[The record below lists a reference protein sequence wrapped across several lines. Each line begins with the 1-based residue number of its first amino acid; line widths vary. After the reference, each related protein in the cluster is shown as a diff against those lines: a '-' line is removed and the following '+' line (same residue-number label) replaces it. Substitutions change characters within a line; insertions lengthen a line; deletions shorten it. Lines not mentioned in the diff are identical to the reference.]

1 MRVLC
6 KPKSSTGADAPRS
19 ECPVGPTCVL
29 AIAENAA
36 KEYSAKNPGQLPVFF
51 IFVYMKPTK
60 IVFATANHN
69 KVIEIAGKLGE
80 GYQIVT
86 PAELG
91 WEDDIPE
98 THETIPENAVEKAQ
112 FVWDKFHKTC
122 FADDTGLEVDFLN
135 GAPGVYSARYAG
147 LPKNP
152 AQNVVKLLK
161 ELQGVPF
168 EERTARFRCVI
179 ALIEDGELHTFEGI
193 CEGNISLE
201 PMGELGFGYDPVFI
215 PKGMEKTMAMLT
227 LEEKNAISHRGHAV
241 EKLIA
246 HLTSWRETV

>member
-1 MRVLC
+1 MI
-6 KPKSSTGADAPRS
+6 KT
-19 ECPVGPTCVL
+19 
-29 AIAENAA
+29 N
-36 KEYSAKNPGQLPVFF
+36 
-51 IFVYMKPTK
+51 
-60 IVFATANHN
+60 IVFATANRN
-69 KVIEIAGKLGE
+69 KVVEIAGKLGPQ
-80 GYQIVT
+80 YQIIT

-112 FVWDKFHKTC
+112 FVWDKFHKMC

-193 CEGNISLE
+193 C
-201 PMGELGFGYDPVFI
+201 YDPVFI

-227 LEEKNAISHRGHAV
+227 LEEKNAISHRGLAV

-246 HLTSWRETV
+246 HLRP

>member
-1 MRVLC
+1 
-6 KPKSSTGADAPRS
+6 
-19 ECPVGPTCVL
+19 
-29 AIAENAA
+29 
-36 KEYSAKNPGQLPVFF
+36 
-51 IFVYMKPTK
+51 MKPTK

-69 KVIEIAGKLGE
+69 KVIEIAGKLGDDFH
-80 GYQIVT
+80 IIT

-91 WEDDIPE
+91 WEEDIPE

-122 FADDTGLEVDFLN
+122 FADDTGLEVDYLG

-161 ELQGVPF
+161 ELEGVPF

-179 ALIEDGELHTFEGI
+179 ALIENGELHTFEGI
-193 CEGNISLE
+193 CEGNISLQ

-215 PKGMEKTMAMLT
+215 PQGMEKTMAMLT
-227 LEEKNAISHRGHAV
+227 LEE
-241 EKLIA
+241 
-246 HLTSWRETV
+246 

>member
-1 MRVLC
+1 
-6 KPKSSTGADAPRS
+6 
-19 ECPVGPTCVL
+19 
-29 AIAENAA
+29 
-36 KEYSAKNPGQLPVFF
+36 
-51 IFVYMKPTK
+51 MKPTD

-69 KVIEIAGKLGE
+69 KVVEIAGKLGDAFH
-80 GYQIVT
+80 IIT

-91 WEDDIPE
+91 WEEDIPE
-98 THETIPENAVEKAQ
+98 THETIPENAIEKAQ
-112 FVWDKFHKTC
+112 FVWDNLLKSRNGAPDGSPADYAALPTCC
-122 FADDTGLEVDFLN
+122 FADDTGLEVDVLG

-161 ELQGVPF
+161 ELKGVPF

-179 ALIEDGELHTFEGI
+179 ALIEGGELHTFEGI

-227 LEEKNAISHRGHAV
+227 LEEKNAISHRGRAV

-246 HLTSWRETV
+246 YLTQK

>member
-1 MRVLC
+1 MEIL
-6 KPKSSTGADAPRS
+6 
-19 ECPVGPTCVL
+19 
-29 AIAENAA
+29 
-36 KEYSAKNPGQLPVFF
+36 
-51 IFVYMKPTK
+51 
-60 IVFATANHN
+60 FATANHN
-69 KVIEIAGKLGE
+69 KVIEIEGKLGNE
-80 GYQIVT
+80 YKVIT
-86 PAELG
+86 PADLG
-91 WEDDIPE
+91 YEGDIPE

-112 FVWDKFHKTC
+112 FVWDKFHKDC
-122 FADDTGLEVDFLN
+122 FADDTGLEVDVLG

-161 ELQGVPF
+161 ELRGVPF

-179 ALIEDGELHTFEGI
+179 ALIEGGELHTFEGI

-227 LEEKNAISHRGHAV
+227 LEEKNAISHRGRAV
-241 EKLIA
+241 EKLVEY
-246 HLTSWRETV
+246 LKGK

>member
-1 MRVLC
+1 
-6 KPKSSTGADAPRS
+6 
-19 ECPVGPTCVL
+19 
-29 AIAENAA
+29 
-36 KEYSAKNPGQLPVFF
+36 
-51 IFVYMKPTK
+51 MKPTK

-69 KVIEIAGKLGE
+69 KVIEIASKLGE

-179 ALIEDGELHTFEGI
+179 ALIEDGELYTFEGI